1 MTVLPLL
8 YLALIAL
15 TFVIGI
21 SVAAPLMPARAATN
35 HDVDLYDYYFLPK
48 FLTVAPGD
56 TVTWHNVGVAPHTAT
71 SNTTGVFD
79 VSVSPGLSSAAIT
92 MPTAPGNYTYHCGYH
107 GGAPHYMW
115 GSIIV
120 SAAVPEFSSSIF
132 VVVGMLVIALGLMLV
147 RRKL

>member
-1 MTVLPLL
+1 V
-8 YLALIAL
+8 LALIAL

-35 HDVDLYDYYFLPK
+35 HDVYMHDYYFLPQ

-56 TVTWHNVGVAPHTAT
+56 TVTWHNVGAAPHTAT

-79 VSVSPGLSSAAIT
+79 VAVSAGSSSSATT
-92 MPTAPGNYTYHCGYH
+92 MPTTPGNYTYHCSYH

-115 GSIIV
+115 GAIIV
-120 SAAVPEFSSSIF
+120 STVVPEFSSSF
-132 VVVGMLVIALGLMLV
+132 VVVVGMLLIAFELMLL
-147 RRKL
+147 RRKP